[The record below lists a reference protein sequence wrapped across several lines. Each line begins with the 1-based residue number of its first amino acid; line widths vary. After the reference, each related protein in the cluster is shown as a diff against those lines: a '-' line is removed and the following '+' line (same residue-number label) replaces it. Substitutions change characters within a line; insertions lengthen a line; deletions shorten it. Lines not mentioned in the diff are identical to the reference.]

1 MDLTTWLPVFI
12 CSLSDWNILFMY
24 GVFLLSQ
31 LFSFSWKKQYSEV
44 NSINTLL
51 FITSILR
58 CFIIAII
65 IIIIIIIIITQN

>member
-1 MDLTTWLPVFI
+1 
-12 CSLSDWNILFMY
+12 MY